1 MPNIGLLLTGVDAA
15 DDCPAP
21 MLDDVG
27 VIVLGGGDWLA
38 AGEMVGSS
46 GTGFGLDSVSKNCN
60 KKLFHKLQ

>member
-1 MPNIGLLLTGVDAA
+1 MPVPNIGLLLTGVDAA

-27 VIVLGGGDWLA
+27 VIVLGGAGDWLA

-46 GTGFGLDSVSKNCN
+46 GTGFGLDSVSKNC
-60 KKLFHKLQ
+60 KKKFL